1 MVKFNF
7 KLPKYFNEY
16 KDYINNYYNLNA
28 TNEIWKVI
36 QENTD
41 YEISNYGRVRS
52 KNNGL
57 LKPMLNNKGY
67 LRVTIFVWEYGSRK
81 DRFIHR
87 LVAEYFCTNPD
98 KINYNIVDHIDGNIF
113 NNHYSNIRWCDVNI
127 NTNNPNTKNRIVE
140 GIYKSTKGNFNKVYM
155 IDDNNN
161 IINEYRSAKQAT
173 ESIGCS
179 RTYMTHYLNKTILK
193 NQKGVRYTIKHVKGH
208 QFCYAKDYIKPN

>member
-67 LRVTIFVWEYGSRK
+67 LRVTIFV
-81 DRFIHR
+81 
-87 LVAEYFCTNPD
+87 
-98 KINYNIVDHIDGNIF
+98 
-113 NNHYSNIRWCDVNI
+113 
-127 NTNNPNTKNRIVE
+127 
-140 GIYKSTKGNFNKVYM
+140 
-155 IDDNNN
+155 
-161 IINEYRSAKQAT
+161 
-173 ESIGCS
+173 
-179 RTYMTHYLNKTILK
+179 
-193 NQKGVRYTIKHVKGH
+193 RYTIKHVKGH